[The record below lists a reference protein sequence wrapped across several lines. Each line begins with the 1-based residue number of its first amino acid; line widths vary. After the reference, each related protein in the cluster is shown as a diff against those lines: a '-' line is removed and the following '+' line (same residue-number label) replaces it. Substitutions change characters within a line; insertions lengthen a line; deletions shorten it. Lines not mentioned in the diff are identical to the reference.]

1 MGGKDWREG
10 TAEHRAHAGGWRS
23 DWGLAAHM
31 ELFVITISVGKARLA
46 SVGLYLWGEG
56 TAGEEGG
63 GRGEA
68 GGAREGVVER
78 DQARGPP
85 LGRGAGE
92 RARVLDHGAVDR
104 QSLCRTS
111 RAVPEVAARGI

>member
-31 ELFVITISVGKARLA
+31 EVFVITISVGKARLA

-68 GGAREGVVER
+68 GGAREGVER

>member
-1 MGGKDWREG
+1 MEEGEVGGKDWREG

-68 GGAREGVVER
+68 ETQMRCE
-78 DQARGPP
+78 
-85 LGRGAGE
+85 
-92 RARVLDHGAVDR
+92 HR
-104 QSLCRTS
+104 QKT
-111 RAVPEVAARGI
+111 G